1 MMVKQWMAG
10 LLALWSVGAWAED
23 QLCAVV
29 LIEIAQELSFERQAF
44 EATMRIN
51 NGLDSI
57 ALDQLQVQVSF
68 EDDQG
73 NVVKASS
80 DPNSTDAAFFI
91 RLDDSQNVNT
101 LQSGND
107 GSVTNGQV
115 PAKASG
121 VLRWLIIPT
130 AGAAGEGIDGK
141 RYNVGA
147 SLSYNAGGKVESMTV
162 TPDSIRVKPQP
173 QLTLDYFLTREVI
186 ADDAFTP
193 EIEPPEPYTLGVR
206 IHNSGR
212 GEVKGVKLES
222 AQPRIIGNEL
232 GLAINFRITN
242 SFVDEAP
249 AAPTLLLDFGQIAPG
264 KNRNGRW
271 LMEST
276 LSGKFIDFSASFTH
290 PDELGGRLTSLLDA
304 THARFLLRDVLVDLP
319 GRDGVRDFL
328 AFVGDDLY
336 VFESDN
342 SGQADNAPCLD
353 CAPVKRLSANLS
365 GSSTLRTLNVTSQ
378 SGFGYVRVADPYQ
391 GSKGL
396 QRVQRSNGMPLSPH
410 NAWLSKERNEDG
422 RTFSHYLNLFDT
434 QADSQYS
441 VEFGELSQEPKAPVF
456 QHIMDRSVHEGGQL
470 GFLVRASDPNGTI
483 PALSVEG
490 LPTGAS
496 FKDDGNGRG
505 TFNWAPLQGQA
516 GRYVVNFKA
525 SDGLL
530 QTSLPVGIQ
539 VFRQGDSDGD
549 GMDDDWELEHFGTLD
564 RDGTGDFDGDGVSD
578 LDEFLNRTDPK
589 VADATPLPP
598 QLLSPADNAQISDL
612 YPALRVSNSPT
623 QDNGQGLRY
632 WFELYADEGM
642 SQLLAKSEAISPGG
656 NSTEWVVKADQLQP
670 DAELHDNR
678 RYYWRV
684 RVSNDKGSSE
694 WLNGRFFINTA
705 NDAPTAPVLLSPTP
719 MGLVADTRPL
729 LRFNN
734 SLDLDEDP
742 LSYRVR
748 VFGED
753 DDDFSQPLA
762 EVSGLLPGSDGVT
775 SWQIPLELE
784 DGKFYFWLVEA
795 RDPHGSVTASEPSLF
810 GISLS
815 NKAPSTP
822 GLAWPLQGQR
832 IAESE
837 GVVLRLDAASDPE
850 RQPLRYRIQL
860 DDNERFDGAER
871 LDSDWFAAGVDGIAW
886 QVPVALQEN
895 RVYHWRARASDGELE
910 SDWLVGSF
918 RVNQF
923 QESPP
928 VPVIDNP
935 ADGAWVEVRNPRLA
949 VHPVQDPDGDVV
961 SYEFELYSE
970 QGEQPLLAQVVGEL
984 HWAPSL
990 TLADNSWYRWRV
1002 RALDSSGLYSPWSEM
1017 QRVFVNENG
1026 VDDAPTLSFVLPDQ
1040 ELVMTGGSVTIQW
1053 VDADPDSA
1061 ATIDLYANELL
1072 IASGLA
1078 EDLDGDGDSFE
1089 WSLAGIEP
1097 GTYRIKAM
1105 IRDASSEVWAEAC
1118 CSITLLP
1125 STTEVRVVPL
1135 TSLELDEYGEA
1146 VAEIEVSLSRGPQ
1159 PGQSVTLNLALD
1171 NPAEARLL
1179 NEPPYLY
1186 FTAENWQTPQRIRV
1200 QGVDDC
1206 LIDGPQSVGLQL
1218 LPLQSSDPSFAGLD
1232 PQDIVLTTLD
1242 NEMEGQSL
1250 FVCHYQVVARGA
1262 VGKDGMVDIKLRAEL
1277 LNTGVALLDATATAS
1292 LQGTDLTLSGANP
1305 VRFAKVLTGIR
1316 SQTQDTLVLR
1326 QPAHLP
1332 VQFSRLHWQV
1342 TPGAVAPVSELGDDG
1357 GKLSGTSKDD
1367 ILRGGA
1373 GNDHL
1378 IGGAGNDVLIGG
1390 AGEDILDGG
1399 TGNDTFIVEGN
1410 DPSPKYFI
1418 GGAGSDRILGGGGDD
1433 VVRMTQFTGKYHVE
1447 LIDGGAGRN
1456 RIEGT
1461 AGADSLDFRNTELR
1475 NIEAI
1480 DGLAGNDLIRGSKGN
1495 DLIIGG
1501 PGNDDLY
1508 GEGGDDVFLVQGQDQ
1523 GFDRINGGAGFDQIL
1538 GGDGDDRIGL
1548 SYFAKS
1554 FTVERIDGGTGR
1566 NVISGDDA
1574 NNTLDFSKTELLNID
1589 LIEGGAGNDVITGSA
1604 GNDVIYSG
1612 PGQNKLFGGPGD
1624 DTFLFRGVATELNH
1638 YDGGVGYDRLLGSAG
1653 DDVLL
1658 LNRFSV
1664 SNNIEEIDG
1673 NGGHNIIRGTA
1684 GNDVLDFSRVRLQ
1697 AIALIE
1703 GGGGNDQIIGSQ
1715 EPDVISAGKGNSV
1728 LDGQGGDDIFLVTS
1742 EDGPTSFIGGDG
1754 FDSIVG
1760 GEGDDLIQLERFDG
1774 NFRVERIDGGAGVN
1788 VIQAKSAKNSKRTF
1802 DFSQTELRNIAYI
1815 QAFSN
1820 SPVIGSAGDDV
1831 LLGDAKSNYLHGGP
1845 GNDVLRGGRGND
1857 YLYGGPGDDIYHFE
1871 GGRDFIEDRGLPED
1885 QDRLV
1890 LHLPLAL
1897 QQIWLV
1903 KSGNN
1908 LQLLFEGLTDR
1919 VTLVNWFTQ
1928 PGNRIARIEREDG
1941 AYLPAER
1948 VDSLLAVMRG
1958 MNRLTNKRKPAEQ
1971 ERLQQALEQAWIAP

>member
-1 MMVKQWMAG
+1 MMFKQWMAG
-10 LLALWSVGAWAED
+10 LLALWSVSAWAED

-80 DPNSTDAAFFI
+80 DPNATDAAFFI

-162 TPDSIRVKPQP
+162 TPDTITVKPQP

-212 GEVKGVKLES
+212 GEVKNVKLES
-222 AQPRIIGNEL
+222 AQPRIVGNEL

-353 CAPVKRLSANLS
+353 CAPVKRLSASLS
-365 GSSTLRTLNVTSQ
+365 GSSTLRTLNVTPQ

-391 GSKGL
+391 GGKGL
-396 QRVQRSNGMPLSPH
+396 QRVLRSNGTPLSPH

-456 QHIMDRSVHEGGQL
+456 QYISDRSVHEGGQV

-483 PALSVEG
+483 PTLSVEG
-490 LPTGAS
+490 LPTGAT
-496 FKDDGNGRG
+496 FKDEGQGRG
-505 TFNWAPLQGQA
+505 TFHWAPLQGQA

-530 QTSLPVGIQ
+530 ETSLPVGIQ

-578 LDEFLNRTDPK
+578 LDEFINRTDPK

-598 QLLSPADNAQISDL
+598 QLLSPADNAQVSDL

-656 NSTEWVVKADQLQP
+656 NSTEWLVKADQLQP

-684 RVSNDKGSSE
+684 KVSNDKGSSE

-719 MGLVADTRPL
+719 MGLVADTRPMF
-729 LRFNN
+729 RFNN
-734 SLDLDEDP
+734 SLDVDEDP
-742 LSYRVR
+742 LTYRVR

-753 DDDFSQPLA
+753 DDDFTQPLA
-762 EVSGLLPGSDGVT
+762 EVSGLLPGADGVT
-775 SWQIPLELE
+775 VWQSPVELE
-784 DGKFYFWLVEA
+784 DGKFYFWLVDA
-795 RDPHGSVTASEPSLF
+795 RDPHGAVTASVPSLF
-810 GISLS
+810 GVSLS
-815 NKAPSTP
+815 NKAPSAP

-837 GVVLRLDAASDPE
+837 GVVLRLDAARDPE

-860 DDNERFDGAER
+860 DDNDRFDGAGR
-871 LDSDWFAAGVDGIAW
+871 LDSDWFSASGGSIQW
-886 QVPVALQEN
+886 EVPVVLEEN

-910 SDWLVGSF
+910 SEWLSGSF
-918 RVNQF
+918 QVNQF

-928 VPVIDNP
+928 LPMADNP
-935 ADGAWVEVRNPRLA
+935 ADGAWVEVRSPRLA
-949 VHPVQDPDGDVV
+949 VHPVEDPDGDVV
-961 SYEFELYSE
+961 SYEFELYTE
-970 QGEQPLLAQVVGEL
+970 QGEQPLASQIVSEL
-984 HWAPSL
+984 HWTPSL
-990 TLADNSWYRWRV
+990 LLADNSWYRWRV
-1002 RALDSSGLYSPWSEM
+1002 RALDATGLYSAWGDWL
-1017 QRVFVNENG
+1017 RFFINENG
-1026 VDDAPTLSFVLPDQ
+1026 VDDPPTLSFVLPNE
-1040 ELVMTGGSVTIQW
+1040 ELTLSGGSVIIQW
-1053 VDADPDSA
+1053 VDSDPDSA
-1061 ATIDLYANELL
+1061 ATIDLYANDLL
-1072 IASGLA
+1072 IATGLS
-1078 EDLDGDGDSFE
+1078 EDEDGDGDRFE
-1089 WSLAGIEP
+1089 WSLAGVEP
-1097 GTYRIKAM
+1097 GTYRIKAV
-1105 IRDASSEVWAEAC
+1105 IRDASNEVWVESC

-1125 STTEVRVVPL
+1125 PTPEVRVVPV

-1146 VAEIEVSLSRGPQ
+1146 VAEIEVSLSRGPA

-1171 NPAEARLL
+1171 DVSEARLL

-1186 FTAENWQTPQRIRV
+1186 FTADNWQQPQRIRV

-1206 LIDGPQSVGLQL
+1206 DIDGAQTVGLQL
-1218 LPLQSSDPSFAGLD
+1218 LPLHSSDPSFHGLD
-1232 PQDIVLTTLD
+1232 PQDVMLTTMD
-1242 NEMEGQSL
+1242 NEREGQTL
-1250 FVCHYQVVARGA
+1250 FVCHYQVVSRGV
-1262 VGKDGMVDIKLRAEL
+1262 VGEDGMVDITLRPEL
-1277 LNTGVALLDATATAS
+1277 LNTGVALTEATATPS
-1292 LQGTDLTLSGANP
+1292 LRGEGVTLSGSSS
-1305 VRFAKVLTGIR
+1305 VRFTKVLNGIR
-1316 SQTQDTLVLR
+1316 SQAHDNVVLR
-1326 QPAHLP
+1326 QPSGQP
-1332 VQFSRLHWQV
+1332 VLFNRIHWDV
-1342 TPGAVAPVSELGDDG
+1342 VAGAPAPVTHGQDG
-1357 GKLSGTSKDD
+1357 NDTLVGTSGPD
-1367 ILRGGA
+1367 IIYGGA
-1373 GNDHL
+1373 GDDWIL
-1378 IGGAGNDVLIGG
+1378 GGDGDDVLIGG
-1390 AGEDILDGG
+1390 PGMDVL
-1399 TGNDTFIVEGN
+1399 F
-1410 DPSPKYFI
+1410 
-1418 GGAGSDRILGGGGDD
+1418 GGAGDDTMIVTGEDMHHDYFNGGDGYDRVLGGDD
-1433 VVRMTQFTGKYHVE
+1433 DDVIRIHQFIDEWRVE
-1447 LIDGGAGRN
+1447 LIDGRGGRN

-1461 AGADSLDFRNTELR
+1461 QGDDALNFTDTELR
-1475 NIEAI
+1475 NIDLIDGLAGDDIIYGSQGNDVIRGGAGNDQLFGNAGDDTFLFEGDQGVDVVSGGDGYDRILGSEGDDWIRFKLYNALMGVEMIDGGAGKNFLTGDDSDNILDFRETTLINITRI
-1480 DGLAGNDLIRGSKGN
+1480 DGLAGNDTIVGS
-1495 DLIIGG
+1495 
-1501 PGNDDLY
+1501 
-1508 GEGGDDVFLVQGQDQ
+1508 E
-1523 GFDRINGGAGFDQIL
+1523 
-1538 GGDGDDRIGL
+1538 
-1548 SYFAKS
+1548 
-1554 FTVERIDGGTGR
+1554 
-1566 NVISGDDA
+1566 
-1574 NNTLDFSKTELLNID
+1574 
-1589 LIEGGAGNDVITGSA
+1589 GNDVI
-1604 GNDVIYSG
+1604 
-1612 PGQNKLFGGPGD
+1612 QGGPGD
-1624 DTFLFRGVATELNH
+1624 DILYGM
-1638 YDGGVGYDRLLGSAG
+1638 
-1653 DDVLL
+1653 
-1658 LNRFSV
+1658 
-1664 SNNIEEIDG
+1664 
-1673 NGGHNIIRGTA
+1673 
-1684 GNDVLDFSRVRLQ
+1684 
-1697 AIALIE
+1697 
-1703 GGGGNDQIIGSQ
+1703 
-1715 EPDVISAGKGNSV
+1715 
-1728 LDGQGGDDIFLVTS
+1728 GGDDIFLMLGSGNGFDLVQGGPGN
-1742 EDGPTSFIGGDG
+1742 DGIKGGPGDDVIGLKAFEGDFRVEWIDGDGGFNRILGTPGDDRFDFRDTLLIGINEIDMGDGDDTLAGSAGDDTIIGGRGNDTLYGMAGNDTFLFIGSDNGYDLI
-1754 FDSIVG
+1754 DG
-1760 GEGDDLIQLERFDG
+1760 GEGYDRILGDDDDTVIGLQAMLSQFGIEQ
-1774 NFRVERIDGGAGVN
+1774 IDGGGGYN
-1788 VIQAKSAKNSKRTF
+1788 VIRGNDDANTL
-1802 DFSQTELRNIAYI
+1802 DFIDIELRNIARI
-1815 QAFSN
+1815 E
-1820 SPVIGSAGDDV
+1820 GGAGDDQIRGSSGNDV
-1831 LLGDAKSNYLHGGP
+1831 LVGGKGNDQLYGGP
-1845 GNDVLRGGRGND
+1845 GNDTYIFAL
-1857 YLYGGPGDDIYHFE
+1857 GDGVDHILDM
-1871 GGRDFIEDRGLPED
+1871 GTPSDF
-1885 QDRLV
+1885 DRLV
-1890 LHLPLAL
+1890 LDVPFGPERIWLKRNGDNLHVSLVDTADVVVLVGAYGAEQNRIEQIELANGRHLPALHAVQLEQFMSGLPADPSARSAQQNAQLAAAL
-1897 QQIWLV
+1897 QQAWL
-1903 KSGNN
+1903 
-1908 LQLLFEGLTDR
+1908 
-1919 VTLVNWFTQ
+1919 Q
-1928 PGNRIARIEREDG
+1928 P
-1941 AYLPAER
+1941 
-1948 VDSLLAVMRG
+1948 
-1958 MNRLTNKRKPAEQ
+1958 
-1971 ERLQQALEQAWIAP
+1971 